1 MSSLGDVVFNNGII
15 GFDDQEQSTPSS
27 VVHIRN
33 QQRNGRKSLTT
44 ISGLAEDLDLKKILK
59 YIRKMYSTNGTV
71 KKDKEHGDVIQ
82 VQGDLRKEIEKF
94 LVDYKVCGKEEIKV
108 HGF

>member
-1 MSSLGDVVFNNGII
+1 MTDLGNIVFNTGE
-15 GFDDQEQSTPSS
+15 GFDENESAVPTS

-44 ISGLAEDLDLKKILK
+44 ISGLQEDLDLKKILK

-71 KKDKEHGDVIQ
+71 KKDKEHGEVIQ
-82 VQGDLRKEIEKF
+82 VQGDLRKEIALF
-94 LVDYKVCGKEEIKV
+94 LVEYKVCGKEEIKL

>member
-1 MSSLGDVVFNNGII
+1 MSLDNIVFNNDTDAFGAE
-15 GFDDQEQSTPSS
+15 DNTAPSS

-44 ISGLAEDLDLKKILK
+44 ISGLADDLDLKKILK
-59 YIRKMYSTNGTV
+59 YIRKMYQTNGTV
-71 KKDKEHGDVIQ
+71 KNDKEHGDVIQ
-82 VQGDLRKEIEKF
+82 VQGDLRKEIAQF
-94 LVDYKVCGKEEIKV
+94 LTEYKVCDKDEIKL

>member
-1 MSSLGDVVFNNGII
+1 MSSLGDIVFNTGNA
-15 GFDDQEQSTPSS
+15 FDDDEKTAPSS

-44 ISGLAEDLDLKKILK
+44 ISGLQDDLDLKKILK
-59 YIRKMYSTNGTV
+59 YIRKMYSTNGNV
-71 KKDKEHGDVIQ
+71 KKDPEHGDIIQ
-82 VQGDLRKEIEKF
+82 VQGDLRKEIAQFFVE
-94 LVDYKVCGKEEIKV
+94 YKVCGKEEIKL